1 MKVSG
6 FTFIRNGSV
15 LGYPYLESIRSIL
28 PIVDEFVVNVGFSSD
43 DTLEQIRSIGDPKIR
58 IVESAWNENM
68 RDRGFVY
75 AQQTMIAQFNCT
87 SDWAF
92 YIQGDEVV
100 HEDDLPK
107 IRAAIDKADTDER
120 IEGLLFDYIHFF
132 GGTDTIAISPA
143 WYRKEVRIIRNN
155 IRTIFPSDAQ
165 FFLVL
170 GKNRKGRYPRVIH
183 SNARI
188 FHYGH
193 VRPTTAMQE
202 KMNQVSK
209 YWNHAPP
216 DFSKYSIDPEAIAK
230 FTGSHP
236 ALVNDWIEKY
246 AEKTF
251 SPPKDHIL
259 TQREKRHRLTMWIE
273 KKFGTELSKKHYKLV
288 K

>member
-28 PIVDEFVVNVGFSSD
+28 PVVDEFIVNVGFSND
-43 DTLEQIRSIGDPKIR
+43 DTLEQIKSIGDPKIR

-68 RDRGFVY
+68 QDRGFVY

-87 SDWAF
+87 GDWAF

-107 IRAAIDKADTDER
+107 IRAAIEQADKDDS
-120 IEGLLFDYIHFF
+120 IEGLLFDYVHFF

-143 WYRKEVRIIRNN
+143 WYRKEVRIIRNT

-165 FFLVL
+165 FLLVL
-170 GKNRKGRYPRVIH
+170 DKNRKGRYPKVMH

-188 FHYGH
+188 YHYGH
-193 VRPTTAMQE
+193 VRPTAAMQE

-216 DFSKYSIDPEAIAK
+216 DFSKYSIDPKAIAK
-230 FTGSHP
+230 FSGTHP
-236 ALVNDWIEKY
+236 SIVNEWMDKF
-246 AEKTF
+246 AEKSFTP
-251 SPPKDHIL
+251 SEDHVL
-259 TQREKRHRLTMWIE
+259 TKREKRHRLTMWVE
-273 KKFGTELSKKHYKLV
+273 KKFGVELSKKHYKLI